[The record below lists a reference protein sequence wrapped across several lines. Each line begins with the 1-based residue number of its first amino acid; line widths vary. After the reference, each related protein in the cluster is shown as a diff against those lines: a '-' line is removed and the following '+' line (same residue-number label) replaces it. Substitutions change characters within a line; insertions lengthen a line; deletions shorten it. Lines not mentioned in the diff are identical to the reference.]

1 MLPLA
6 YGGPSWSTNRG
17 RPARAATIFSYRP
30 SSAHCRSISGSFC
43 ARPARIGKS
52 VLGRLSV
59 SLKSI
64 GKARDYMLEKAHGA
78 SSTAPARAAAL
89 GRVLHENR
97 RGGRIALHLPAQA
110 RGRGHRAR
118 QDDL

>member
-6 YGGPSWSTNRG
+6 YGGPSWRTNRG
-17 RPARAATIFSYRP
+17 RPLRAARICSYSRI
-30 SSAHCRSISGSFC
+30 SAHCLSSSGSFC
-43 ARPARIGKS
+43 ASPARIGKS

-78 SSTAPARAAAL
+78 SATAPARAAAL

-97 RGGRIALHLPAQA
+97 RGGRVTL
-110 RGRGHRAR
+110 
-118 QDDL
+118 